1 MNVLSP
7 DFDLTTSIATDPQG
21 QVLKAV
27 KDALE
32 GMKTVL
38 RKDMDAGLTVEDYK
52 LANNLHI
59 ACQKGQE
66 LVEQFW
72 SQPRK

>member
-1 MNVLSP
+1 MNVLSI
-7 DFDLTTSIATDPQG
+7 DFDLAANIANDPQG
-21 QVLKAV
+21 AVLREV

-32 GMKTVL
+32 GMKSVL
-38 RKDMDAGLTVEDYK
+38 RKDMDAGLPVEEYK
-52 LANNLHI
+52 LADNLHV